1 MKKQVI
7 AYTHFH
13 WDREWYKEYEKF
25 RFRLLKSFDIVL
37 DMLLTQKIPSFYF
50 DGQTA
55 ALLDYL
61 EIYPQKKDLIKSLVK
76 DKKLFIG
83 PFYCL
88 IDEFLTSK
96 EVFKKNL
103 ELGLE
108 TAAEFGCT
116 DFLAYF
122 ADTFGHSACTI
133 PLLKEFNIDK
143 AMVWRGCGDIP
154 AEFKWKYKNY
164 SIKTVNLIRGYF
176 HDIFATNLDI
186 DKKTEFIK
194 NNLDKIAEKSG
205 STLLLPIG
213 ADHLAVP
220 KDLDKQILEVNKR
233 LEDYEI
239 ILSNP
244 FDYFEKV
251 NNNFDKFEHTGE
263 LRDNS
268 KTFILEGSYSS
279 RLDLKRLNII
289 ASHKLNIANKLTEN
303 KNLVNYAYKL
313 LIQNQAHD
321 SICGCST
328 DDVHKENIVRYKKVL
343 QIANSII
350 DDYVLQN
357 KTDKLQV
364 LNLGKEYSG
373 SLTFDSEKTINYQVI
388 NKKKGFTPDIFND
401 IYKIPITED
410 YTDIYTYIFN
420 NNSMEPDVFVSEN
433 SLGNSNILLQV
444 CNNKLFIANH
454 EINIIDFV
462 DMGDSYNFA
471 PKADDKGIFAELK
484 NSKVDFE
491 HSTACGLKLFYELKP
506 YNEVI
511 TILATLSSNDNKIKF
526 EISWENCHKNHL
538 LQLSV
543 NTNNPIRTTLSEDLG
558 EIIERKFNP
567 DYKVREHLPQS
578 KGIEVM
584 LNNAPMQRGVC
595 TNNVTV
601 VTEGITQYEVFGK
614 ELRLPLLRATG
625 VISNALNTARTTP
638 AGPPIEVE
646 DLQQI
651 GFNRQNLWIC
661 SGMELQTH
669 IDNIYNECIVI
680 P

>member
-13 WDREWYKEYEKF
+13 WDREWYKEYETF

-37 DMLLTQKIPSFYF
+37 DMLLSEKLPSFYF

-61 EIYPQKKDLIKSLVK
+61 EIYPQKKSLIKSLVK

-103 ELGLE
+103 ELGLQ
-108 TAAEFGCT
+108 TATEFGCT

-133 PLLKEFNIDK
+133 PILKEFNINK
-143 AMVWRGCGDIP
+143 AIVWRGCGDIP
-154 AEFKWKYKNY
+154 AEFNWKYKND

-176 HDIFATNLDI
+176 QDIFATNLDI
-186 DKKTEFIK
+186 DKKAEFLK
-194 NNLDKIAEKSG
+194 TNLDKIAERSG

-213 ADHLAVP
+213 ADHLAVLH
-220 KDLDKQILEVNKR
+220 DLDKQIKEVNSR
-233 LEDYEI
+233 LKDYEI
-239 ILSNP
+239 ILGSP

-251 NNNFDKFEHTGE
+251 DDNFKNFEHIGE

-279 RLDLKRLNII
+279 RLDLKRLNVIS
-289 ASHKLNIANKLTEN
+289 SHKLKIASKLIDD
-303 KNLVNYAYKL
+303 KNLIDYAYKL

-350 DDYVLQN
+350 NNYVLQN
-357 KTDKLQV
+357 KTDELQV
-364 LNLGKEYSG
+364 LSLGKEYSG
-373 SLTFDSEKTINYQVI
+373 CLTFESEKELGYQVLS
-388 NKKKGFTPDIFND
+388 KKKGFPADIFND

-410 YTDIYTYIFN
+410 YTDIYTYIY
-420 NNSMEPDVFVSEN
+420 NSSAISDVFVSESSLKN
-433 SLGNSNILLQV
+433 SKISLQIRNGKV
-444 CNNKLFIANH
+444 YIGDN
-454 EINIIDFV
+454 EINIIDFE
-462 DMGDSYNFA
+462 DLGDSYNFG
-471 PKADDKGIFAELK
+471 PKKDDEGVYAELK
-484 NSKVDFE
+484 SSKIAYE
-491 HSTACGLKLFYELKP
+491 HSTSCGLELVYELKP
-506 YNEVI
+506 YNELI
-511 TILATLSSNDNKIKF
+511 TIVASLCSNDNKIKF
-526 EISWENCHKNHL
+526 KISWNNCHKNHL

-543 NTNNPIRTTLSEDLG
+543 NTNFPIETTMSEDLG
-558 EIIERKFNP
+558 EIITRDFNP
-567 DYKVREHLPQS
+567 DYRVREHLPES

-595 TNNVTV
+595 ANDVIV
-601 VTEGITQYEVFGK
+601 VTEGITQYEVLGT

-625 VISNALNTARTTP
+625 LISNALNTARTTP

-651 GFNRQNLWIC
+651 GANRQDLWI
-661 SGMELQTH
+661 GFGTDLRAQ
-669 IDNIYNECIVI
+669 INDVYNECIVLL
-680 P
+680 